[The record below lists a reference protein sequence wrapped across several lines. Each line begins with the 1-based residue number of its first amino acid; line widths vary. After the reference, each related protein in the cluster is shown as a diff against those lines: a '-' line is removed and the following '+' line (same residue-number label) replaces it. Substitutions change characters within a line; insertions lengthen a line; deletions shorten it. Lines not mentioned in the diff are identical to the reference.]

1 LTAHRFFVRNTCQ
14 TDRKKGEWAT
24 HNVQITH
31 EQHEKREIMKL
42 VDIECTATNLTGNA
56 GLLPLGRFAEKL
68 GVEATL
74 KQTLT
79 LERGANAL
87 YQASDV
93 VLLILFGV
101 LAGAQHMNHLA
112 LLRNDSVVRRLFDW
126 TAFPVAST
134 LGRIFKLFTPKHC
147 AELSEAEAQL
157 RKNVWGTRWRGRVT
171 FDFDSEVQGVFG
183 TQEGAARGY
192 NPKKKGQRSS
202 PPLLC
207 FVGETR
213 ECWHNWFR
221 CGNVFSA
228 NGCAEFA
235 KECFARL
242 PKRVWSLWLRADSA
256 FFDGALLKE
265 AESRGARYTIK
276 VSMRGLSTRLASQRW
291 RKQPNR
297 PNWEVTEFQ
306 HACRDWQRPR
316 RFVAVRHRTET
327 LNTAGLFPV
336 LEVTYEY
343 FCYVTNLTWSPWGI
357 HRYYGQ
363 RATSENWIAW
373 CKSQMAAGRILT
385 QDFWAN
391 SAVFQTCILAY
402 NLLVWMLWL
411 TMKRALW
418 EEPATIR
425 AWLVHVPARYV
436 ERSRR
441 CLLKLADDWW
451 AKERWTDLS
460 QAVTELQFA

>member
-1 LTAHRFFVRNTCQ
+1 MKT
-14 TDRKKGEWAT
+14 
-24 HNVQITH
+24 VQVEFTGKH
-31 EQHEKREIMKL
+31 M
-42 VDIECTATNLTGNA
+42 TGNA
-56 GLLPLGRFAEKL
+56 GLTQLGRFAEKL

-74 KQTLT
+74 QQTLT
-79 LERGANAL
+79 IERGANAV
-87 YQASDV
+87 YQAADV
-93 VLLILFGV
+93 VLFVLFGV

-112 LLRNDSVVRRLFDW
+112 LLRNDSVLRTIFQW
-126 TAFPVAST
+126 TVFPVAST

-147 AELSEAEAQL
+147 AELSEAEAHL
-157 RKNVWGTRWRGRVT
+157 RKKVWGTRWRGRVT

-183 TQEGAARGY
+183 TQEGANKGY
-192 NPKKKGQRSS
+192 NPKKKGQRSYH
-202 PPLLC
+202 PLLC

-242 PKRVWSLWLRADSA
+242 PKRVWSLWLRGDSA
-256 FFDGALLKE
+256 FFNGALLDE
-265 AESRGARYTIK
+265 AESRGAHYTIK
-276 VSMRGLSTRLASQRW
+276 VAMRGLTKLLASKTW
-291 RKQPNR
+291 RQQPNR
-297 PNWEVTEFQ
+297 PDWEVTDFQ
-306 HACRDWQRPR
+306 HHCRGWQRSR
-316 RFVAVRHRTET
+316 RCVAVRHRTET
-327 LNTAGLFPV
+327 LNTEGLFPIS
-336 LEVTYEY
+336 EVTYEY
-343 FCYVTNLTWSPWGI
+343 FCYVTNLNWSPWGV

-373 CKSQMAAGRILT
+373 CKTQMAAGRILT

-411 TMKRALW
+411 TMKHALN
-418 EEPATIR
+418 EEPETIR
-425 AWLVHVPARYV
+425 VWLIHVPARYV

-441 CLLKLADDWW
+441 CLLKLPHDWW
-451 AKERWTDLS
+451 AKERCLALH
-460 QAVTELQFA
+460 QAVTDLQFV